1 MAYAYS
7 VSQPAKGILVAQ
19 TAAELAQKIGDNN
32 GLMKALRF
40 MANSYNNQGDYNKA
54 LEIFLKQL
62 ALSEKSKN
70 WHDMASSLMNIGIIY
85 TQQADYNKALPY
97 YLQSDSIIKQNQLK
111 DLAYF
116 SFQNLGD
123 LYDRINQNDA
133 AFENYTKA
141 FQKATQLGDGYLI
154 GASNIGLGNCLVKK
168 GDYEKGK
175 AAYQLALIQ
184 LKEAKDDDLYCEAV
198 MNLAKLYIK
207 TNESKAALHMAWQIP
222 LFAGKDK
229 LPSRIKDQTAFL
241 SDYYKSIQQND
252 SALYYLEQF
261 NLISE
266 TINSQ
271 EKVKHFQEKTFQE
284 SLRQETLVEEK
295 KKLEEERS
303 KQLQH
308 MAWQIPLFAGKDKF
322 PSRIKDQTAFLSD
335 YYKSIQQNDS
345 ALYYL
350 EQFNLISET
359 INSQEKVKHFQ
370 EKTFQESL
378 RQETLVE
385 EKKKL
390 EEERSKQLQLLLIG
404 IFIPLFFLITLF
416 LSKRKVPA
424 KMIKTLGII
433 SLLLFFEYL
442 TLLLHPVVADFTH
455 HTPVLELLIF
465 VCIAALLI
473 PTHHRV
479 EHWLLEKLT
488 NAHAKPKEPSLK
500 IKQSKLKIKSPE
512 NRNE

>member
-207 TNESKAALHMAWQIP
+207 TYESKAAL
-222 LFAGKDK
+222 
-229 LPSRIKDQTAFL
+229 
-241 SDYYKSIQQND
+241 
-252 SALYYLEQF
+252 
-261 NLISE
+261 
-266 TINSQ
+266 
-271 EKVKHFQEKTFQE
+271 
-284 SLRQETLVEEK
+284 
-295 KKLEEERS
+295 
-303 KQLQH
+303 H

-488 NAHAKPKEPSLK
+488 NAHAKPKELSLK
-500 IKQSKLKIKSPE
+500 IKQSKLKIKNPE